1 MKNNRRVG
9 AAIAVTL
16 TAALGLSGCSA
27 LIGGQTGAGD
37 GGSADAGTVVVYAA
51 HGPEVTDPIIAA
63 FKKEYPDITVSLT
76 ASPGTGE
83 LISRVESE
91 SKNPLGDV
99 AWGGSSENY
108 DAASEGAFAAVEL
121 ENDAETVVS
130 DPKHRWHATDALF
143 QVIAVNTERVTNKAD
158 YPTSFESL
166 TDPSW
171 KDAGGIV
178 FAHPRSS
185 GTSYSLLSAM
195 VSEYDWD
202 YFDGFLPNAKV
213 VDGSSQMFDGVRTG
227 EYAVGFINED
237 LAHTWV
243 KEGAPLELIYP
254 EDTVSNQIGVAAVIA
269 GSKNS
274 KPAETFVNFLM
285 SKSAQEIMVEQVGRR
300 SARADVAP
308 PAGLPD
314 ASKLNLATPDPAV
327 FAVDKESVLSKFD
340 EKLASSK

>member
-1 MKNNRRVG
+1 MKNNRKVG
-9 AAIAVTL
+9 AFIGVTL
-16 TAALGLSGCSA
+16 AASLALTGCSA
-27 LIGGQTGAGD
+27 ITGGQSDAGD
-37 GGSADAGTVVVYAA
+37 DKVDSGAVVVYVA

-63 FKKEYPDITVSLT
+63 FRKAYPDIKVTLI

-83 LISRVESE
+83 LIGRVESE
-91 SKNPLGDV
+91 AANPLGDV

-108 DAASEGAFAAVEL
+108 DAASGKAFASVEL
-121 ENDAETVVS
+121 ENDADTVVQ
-130 DPKHRWHATDALF
+130 DPNHKWHATDVLF
-143 QVIAVNTERVTNKAD
+143 QTIAVNTERVTNESD
-158 YPTSFESL
+158 YPTTFQDL
-166 TDPSW
+166 TDPRW

-178 FAHPRSS
+178 FANPRSS

-195 VSEYDWD
+195 VSTYGWAF
-202 YFDGFLPNAKV
+202 FDGFLPNAKV
-213 VDGSSQMFDGVRTG
+213 VDGSSQMFQGVRTG

-237 LAHTWV
+237 LAATWV
-243 KEGAPLELIYP
+243 AEGAPLKVIYP

-269 GSKNS
+269 GAKHT

-285 SKSAQEIMVEQVGRR
+285 SKDTQQIMVDEVGRR

-327 FAVDKESVLSKFD
+327 FAVDKESVLVKFD